1 MPYNFYIDYDGT
13 GYVQIYP
20 KSIEPFKITRE
31 KDQYF
36 YRLEWGKIT
45 IVNDP
50 LNYAVASN
58 AKYILFDALQSQFNT
73 TEVRVKVTST
83 KLLEK
88 FPDGVIGYFYHSD
101 CTFDF
106 DRRTFT
112 VTPTTY
118 DRYTDLLENWENE
131 VDFNNFTYTPGET
144 ITIVAQNPNVR
155 EKPILPEK
163 VSYGD
168 GWQEFLYFKKNNLL
182 EDLVRRDYP
191 EKDPEDDRC
200 WALNAWFRDN
210 GQPDMAMFAYP
221 SDSRNYGMHIAKISA
236 LDYIKQKYE
245 DEPEGGWLSP
255 LNTEFGHWEISYVG
269 LFYGEHYSAVGNNNV
284 RRLYLE
290 ISVSRDEISIPNDEN
305 GDPVLPKNSPESW
318 TDRGEDPKNP
328 GSHLYTRIP
337 FSGAYGIKETGG
349 ANWDTVFVETNG
361 STSGYDGAMLADN
374 KVYAYL
380 KSTINYPT
388 GEDGDNVVTVTKS
401 SDLKDFIKYLYN
413 NTCNELTVN
422 PYATKDVYSTFFFN
436 DNESDVPFLI
446 QNPGFNYASKKI
458 NYLNNIK
465 VFFKKELKIETDE
478 ADNQTR
484 PSDKV
489 AENLT
494 LTTFRDFMDN
504 LNHLFIDKLFWWV
517 DSNLDLHI
525 EHVHYVDTV
534 LRADTYDLASDPIQA
549 PLLTYSRKWSYDK
562 EDQYSEYK
570 FIMVDAGYVDFTNNK
585 IRFGKESSNIRG
597 KDRKKEITIHYITT
611 DVQYCLENPNDLE
624 SGIVLLCQ
632 DSAGTQ
638 IDINGLVS
646 GQKVSNGALSLSNII
661 MEYGRY
667 DGTTID
673 GYVNGRAVSY
683 ETTSYTKVGID
694 HTLKGTVL
702 ALFYNTYSENP
713 DTGIGVGLMDGG
725 TLDID
730 KGFTK
735 IKLRYRFLTEA
746 LTDQWVMAIQ
756 NATDPFEDAQD
767 IIYDINNIDL

>member
-20 KSIEPFKITRE
+20 KSIEPFKITRD
-31 KDQYF
+31 KGQYF

-106 DRRTFT
+106 DRRTYT

-144 ITIVAQNPNVR
+144 ITIVAQNPNKK
-155 EKPILPEK
+155 EKVIFPTT

-168 GWQEFLYFKKNNLL
+168 GYSEYLKFKKNRLL
-182 EDLVRRDYP
+182 
-191 EKDPEDDRC
+191 DDWVDANHPGKGRE
-200 WALNAWFRDN
+200 WALKAWFKAN
-210 GQPDMAMFAYP
+210 GQPDNDVF
-221 SDSRNYGMHIAKISA
+221 SDSDNAKDFGIHYGGISVI
-236 LDYIKQKYE
+236 DWVNKYYNA
-245 DEPEGGWLSP
+245 EPEGGWLDQT
-255 LNTEFGHWEISYVG
+255 NIDYGHWEISYLG
-269 LFYGEHYSAVGNNNV
+269 MFYGQFFTGFSGNGYVTNM
-284 RRLYLE
+284 RRIYLE
-290 ISVSRDEISIPNDEN
+290 ISVTRDEISIPNDEN
-305 GDPVLPKNSPESW
+305 GNPVEPNGTGWE
-318 TDRGEDPKNP
+318 DRGEDPAQP
-328 GSHLYTRIP
+328 GNHFYTRTP
-337 FSGAYGIKETGG
+337 FGGAYGIKDTGG

-361 STSGYDGAMLADN
+361 SKSGYDGAMLADN
-374 KVYAYL
+374 KVYAYI

-401 SDLKDFIKYLYN
+401 SDLKDYIKYLYN

-494 LTTFRDFMDN
+494 LTTFKDFMDN

-570 FIMVDAGYVDFTNNK
+570 FTMIDAGYVDFTNNK

-713 DTGIGVGLMDGG
+713 DTGIGIGLMDGG